1 MYVFR
6 FKTVL
11 LFLALFCA
19 LAFSLNYF
27 IIQDRGGAYEE
38 LAVSGDASVELPIIM
53 YHGVIDQSKWVN
65 EYVISK
71 ESFESDLIYLKQN
84 GYTTV
89 TIGEVIDYVY
99 SGAPLPEKPIVL
111 TFDDGFY
118 NNLSIV
124 YPLLEKYNMKAVISV
139 VGAYTD
145 KYSELDDKNPGY
157 AYLSWDDVRFL
168 SKSGLVEI
176 GNHSYDMHSID
187 SARNGTKKNKNES
200 EEHYR
205 KALTEDAG
213 KMQELCA
220 ENLGFEPAVF
230 TYPYGAIS
238 ECSIDILNE
247 IGFKASLSCEE
258 RMNYISVGD
267 TSSLCCMNRFF
278 RSNDKP
284 LSSILKNQ

>member
-1 MYVFR
+1 
-6 FKTVL
+6 
-11 LFLALFCA
+11 
-19 LAFSLNYF
+19 
-27 IIQDRGGAYEE
+27 
-38 LAVSGDASVELPIIM
+38 
-53 YHGVIDQSKWVN
+53 
-65 EYVISK
+65 
-71 ESFESDLIYLKQN
+71 
-84 GYTTV
+84 
-89 TIGEVIDYVY
+89 
-99 SGAPLPEKPIVL
+99 
-111 TFDDGFY
+111 
-118 NNLSIV
+118 
-124 YPLLEKYNMKAVISV
+124 
-139 VGAYTD
+139 
-145 KYSELDDKNPGY
+145 
-157 AYLSWDDVRFL
+157 
-168 SKSGLVEI
+168 
-176 GNHSYDMHSID
+176 MHSID
-187 SARNGTKKNKNES
+187 SSRNGTKKNKNES

-278 RSNDKP
+278 RSNDKS